1 MLTKNDITLK
11 TLLVLGIVIVLNI
24 VASFLFARL
33 DFTGDG
39 RYTLS
44 DATKN
49 ILSDLDETATVT
61 AYFSDNLPAQIGYV
75 RSDFED
81 LLVEYAS
88 RSGGNVVYEFV
99 NPNSSPEKEQ
109 EAMQQGIQPMNVQVR
124 NRDQYQEQRGY
135 MGAKI
140 QYGDKSEIIP
150 ALRPGAA
157 MEYALSSAI
166 KKIAGKNKPKVGIVG
181 GHGEQSLNTMQQVS
195 EQMNVLYE
203 VSPVTLNDS
212 AIASYKTLIFV
223 APKDTFPPQD
233 LAKIDEL
240 LAQGKAMFFAINRV
254 NADLQAGTATAL
266 NTGLEGWL
274 AQKGITLN
282 DNLAIDVNCG
292 AVTVQQGGGGG
303 FFTFAQQIKFPY
315 LVLAANFADH
325 PAVKGLEQMIFPFV
339 STLNFTPK
347 PGVTYT
353 PLVMTSQRSGVETAP
368 ITFNV
373 QRQLGEYGFNTAN
386 LVLGAAVEGNLSGSG
401 TNSKIVI
408 YGDGDF
414 CVNGQGQQQQG
425 LAPDNI
431 NLFSN
436 AIDWLSDDSGLSELR
451 TKVVTS
457 RPIKRELSDSGR
469 QLVKFGN
476 FLLPLILIVL
486 YGFFR
491 LQARRNQKLKWA
503 AEKYS

>member
-11 TLLVLGIVIVLNI
+11 ILLILGIVIVLNV

-44 DATKN
+44 NATKN

-75 RSDFED
+75 RNDFED
-81 LLVEYAS
+81 LLVEYAN
-88 RSGGNVVYEFV
+88 RSGGKVVYEFV
-99 NPNSSPEKEQ
+99 NPNASPEKEQ
-109 EAMQQGIQPMNVQVR
+109 EAMQQGVQPMNVQVR

-135 MGAKI
+135 MGAKV
-140 QYGDKSEIIP
+140 QYGDKSEVIP

-166 KKIAGKNKPKVGIVG
+166 KKIAGKNKPKIGVVT
-181 GHGEQSLNTMQQVS
+181 GHGEQPLSAMRQVA

-203 VSPVTLNDS
+203 VNSVTLQDS
-212 AIASYKTLIFV
+212 AIAGYKTLIFV

-233 LAKIDEL
+233 LAKMDEL
-240 LAQGKAMFFAINRV
+240 LAQGKAMFFAVNRV
-254 NADLQAGTATAL
+254 NADLQAGTATAV

-274 AQKGITLN
+274 AQKGVTLN

-303 FFTFAQQIKFPY
+303 FFSFAQQIKFPY

-325 PAVKGLEQMIFPFV
+325 PAVKGIEQMIFPFV
-339 STLNFTPK
+339 STLNFANK
-347 PGVTYT
+347 PGLTFT
-353 PLVMTSQRSGVETAP
+353 PLVMTSQKSGAETAP

-386 LVLGAAVEGNLSGSG
+386 LVLGAAVEGNLGGGSN
-401 TNSKIVI
+401 TKMVI

-414 CVNGQGQQQQG
+414 CVNGQGQQQQN
-425 LAPDNI
+425 LAPDNV

-436 AIDWLSDDSGLSELR
+436 AVDWLSDDSGLSELR

-469 QLVKFGN
+469 QFVKFGN
-476 FLLPLILIVL
+476 FLLPLALILL

-491 LQARRNQKLKWA
+491 LQARRNKKLKWA
-503 AEKYS
+503 TERYN